1 MQGEHILGALPV
13 QWHRNPFN
21 CSGFKMWL
29 QIDTSEPPYFCSLFQ
44 QNHRLKSNF
53 LAPPFRL

>member
-29 QIDTSEPPYFCSLFQ
+29 QIDTSEPPYFFSV
-44 QNHRLKSNF
+44 STES
-53 LAPPFRL
+53 